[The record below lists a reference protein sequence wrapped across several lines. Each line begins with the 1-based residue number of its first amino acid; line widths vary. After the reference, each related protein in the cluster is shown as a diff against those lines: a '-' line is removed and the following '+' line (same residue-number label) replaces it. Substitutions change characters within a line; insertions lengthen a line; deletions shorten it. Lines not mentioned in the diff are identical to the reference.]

1 MGGAERPRTSW
12 VLAPASGGRTSHD
25 QPLLTPRSRTSPP
38 ADIPCFPCICAQSW
52 GAGGAGRGAA
62 WWFPSA
68 PRPLA
73 PWGRESHRLAPRPPR
88 GGPARP
94 PVPSQLWLGG
104 GPATKPAP
112 CGGCGL
118 RGARQCARGAAPP
131 HTPVL
136 PVAFLSVQRGQKPAA
151 ARQAAAAVS
160 TGRTEPLATSWSP
173 AHRGVRVAGGR
184 SGVLPSPPAWGPNVQ
199 PVTGRRT
206 PTDVPKSPQRVAA
219 GPSVCSGAPARPVPA
234 WRLGKSPPSGG
245 PCVPTAPR
253 GRSGSR
259 DVGQDAGSRQF
270 PAPVRAAGR
279 AGWGARPVDEHGR

>member
-1 MGGAERPRTSW
+1 MGGGWAGWWALGSRARSRMCSAGTPSSAAGGRDGGCRETQDKLGAGPSKRGTDQPRPASPHTSEQD
-12 VLAPASGGRTSHD
+12 LAPRGHPLLPLHLCPVLGGR
-25 QPLLTPRSRTSPP
+25 
-38 ADIPCFPCICAQSW
+38 
-52 GAGGAGRGAA
+52 GAGRGAA

-112 CGGCGL
+112 CGGRGL
-118 RGARQCARGAAPP
+118 RGARQCACGAAPP

-199 PVTGRRT
+199 PGHWT
-206 PTDVPKSPQRVAA
+206 PHP
-219 GPSVCSGAPARPVPA
+219 
-234 WRLGKSPPSGG
+234 
-245 PCVPTAPR
+245 
-253 GRSGSR
+253 
-259 DVGQDAGSRQF
+259 
-270 PAPVRAAGR
+270 
-279 AGWGARPVDEHGR
+279 H

>member
-1 MGGAERPRTSW
+1 MGGGWAGWWALGSRARSRMCSAGTPSSAAGGRDGGCRETQDKLGAGPSKRGTDQPRPASPHTSEQD
-12 VLAPASGGRTSHD
+12 LAPRGHPLLPLHLCPVLGGRGT
-25 QPLLTPRSRTSPP
+25 
-38 ADIPCFPCICAQSW
+38 
-52 GAGGAGRGAA
+52 GRGAA

-68 PRPLA
+68 PRPPA
-73 PWGRESHRLAPRPPR
+73 PWGRELHRLAPRPPR

-112 CGGCGL
+112 CGGRRL
-118 RGARQCARGAAPP
+118 RGARQCACGAAPP

-199 PVTGRRT
+199 PGHWT
-206 PTDVPKSPQRVAA
+206 PHP
-219 GPSVCSGAPARPVPA
+219 
-234 WRLGKSPPSGG
+234 
-245 PCVPTAPR
+245 
-253 GRSGSR
+253 
-259 DVGQDAGSRQF
+259 
-270 PAPVRAAGR
+270 
-279 AGWGARPVDEHGR
+279 H

>member
-1 MGGAERPRTSW
+1 MTQERWSGGRLGRVVGPGEQGQVPNVFCRHPQLSCWRAGWGVQRDPGQVGCWPQQAGDGPATTSLSSHLGAGPRPPRTS
-12 VLAPASGGRTSHD
+12 PASPASVPSPGGQGGRQRRRLVVPVSSKATG
-25 QPLLTPRSRTSPP
+25 PV
-38 ADIPCFPCICAQSW
+38 
-52 GAGGAGRGAA
+52 
-62 WWFPSA
+62 
-68 PRPLA
+68 
-73 PWGRESHRLAPRPPR
+73 GRESHRLAPRPPR

-136 PVAFLSVQRGQKPAA
+136 PVAFLSVQRGRKPAA

-199 PVTGRRT
+199 PGHWT
-206 PTDVPKSPQRVAA
+206 PHP
-219 GPSVCSGAPARPVPA
+219 
-234 WRLGKSPPSGG
+234 
-245 PCVPTAPR
+245 
-253 GRSGSR
+253 
-259 DVGQDAGSRQF
+259 
-270 PAPVRAAGR
+270 
-279 AGWGARPVDEHGR
+279 H